1 MKNKIKYLVVITF
14 IIMIV
19 VNVLA
24 NALPINGMDTGVV
37 SDSFPNLFA
46 PAGITFAIWGIIYS
60 LLGIFSFYQ
69 LGIINKNDAVSAEL
83 LDRVGIFFSIS
94 SVINSLWI
102 FSWHYQII
110 PLSIILMLGLLYCL
124 IKIVDT
130 IKIEKLSRREK
141 FFIKVPFSIYFGWI
155 TVATIANATTL
166 FVSLNW
172 NRFGIPESVWTVIL
186 IIIGAAIGI
195 LTMLNNKDYFY
206 GLVIIWAYFGI
217 IIKHTTIFQN
227 QFPSVIITAA
237 ICIALVLVADVYAFL
252 KKEY

>member
-46 PAGITFAIWGIIYS
+46 PAGITFSIWGVIYL

>member
-46 PAGITFAIWGIIYS
+46 PAGITFAIWGIIYL

-69 LGIINKNDAVSAEL
+69 LGIINKNDSVSAEL

>member
-46 PAGITFAIWGIIYS
+46 PAGITFAIWGIIYL

-69 LGIINKNDAVSAEL
+69 LGIINKNDSVSAEL

-130 IKIEKLSRREK
+130 IKIEKLSLKEK